1 MSSLIELGFKYN
13 CDKLRYNIILYH
25 KELNLFFYII
35 LPYLKIKANK
45 RFIIVNNVLRK
56 PDWLKSKI
64 PSGKEYRLVREI
76 VEENK
81 LHTICTSGHCP
92 NMDECWGRGTATLM
106 ILGDICTRSCGFC
119 NVKTGRPNPIDWEE
133 PARVAKSVKLMK
145 LKHCVLTSVDR
156 DDQDDLGAQIWIN
169 TVKEIKKLNPSTT
182 IETLIP
188 DFDGREQ
195 LITDVCT
202 AGQEVVSHNLETVR
216 RITPW
221 ARSRA
226 KYDVSLDTLSII
238 AKSGVVAKSGLMLGL
253 GEKPD
258 EVLQTLQDMR
268 HAGVS
273 VVTLGQYLQPTKK
286 HLAVKEYITPEQF
299 EKYRL
304 SGLELGF
311 TFVESSPLVRSSYH
325 AEKHVINLS
334 SN

>member
-1 MSSLIELGFKYN
+1 M
-13 CDKLRYNIILYH
+13 DKT
-25 KELNLFFYII
+25 
-35 LPYLKIKANK
+35 
-45 RFIIVNNVLRK
+45 LRK
-56 PDWLKSKI
+56 PHWLKSKI
-64 PSGKEYRLVREI
+64 PTGKEYRLVREI

-119 NVKTGRPNPIDWEE
+119 NVKTGRPLPVDWQE
-133 PARVAKSVKLMK
+133 PVRVAKSVNLMK

-156 DDQDDLGAQIWIN
+156 DDLDDLGAEIWIQ
-169 TVKEIKKLNPSTT
+169 TVQEIKKLNPKTT

-188 DFDGREQ
+188 DFDGREEL
-195 LITDVCT
+195 LIKVCA

-226 KYDVSLDTLSII
+226 KYDVSLAALKVISE
-238 AKSGVVAKSGLMLGL
+238 SGVVSKSGLMLGL
-253 GEKPD
+253 GENPE
-258 EVLQTLQDMR
+258 EVIETLNDMR
-268 HAGVS
+268 NSGVD

-286 HLAVKEYITPEQF
+286 HLMVKEYVTPEQF

-304 SGLELGF
+304 AGLEMGF
-311 TFVESSPLVRSSYH
+311 RFVESSPLVRSSYR
-325 AEKHVINLS
+325 AEKHVYS
-334 SN
+334 K